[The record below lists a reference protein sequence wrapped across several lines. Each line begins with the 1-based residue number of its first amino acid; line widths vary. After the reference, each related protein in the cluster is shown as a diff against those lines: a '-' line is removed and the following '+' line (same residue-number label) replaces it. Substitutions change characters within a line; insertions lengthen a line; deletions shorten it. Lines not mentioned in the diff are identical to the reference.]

1 MEELKAELD
10 ALLNQS
16 ESNLTEAG
24 KNRLEILLQ
33 EVVSEEE

>member
-10 ALLNQS
+10 ALLEQR
-16 ESNLTEAG
+16 ESNLTEVG

-33 EVVSEEE
+33 ELISEEE